1 MGGPTELKGPGL
13 VRDGIAAA
21 DLADGATV
29 AGRALGK
36 EVLLVH
42 RGTRQRVELW
52 VHARRQ
58 GQVAAQNIFGRRRA
72 FTHLPSFWSAH
83 YDLSISYAGRPEAW
97 GSTQIAGSLERRD
110 APIACGSAGAVSA
123 VATIGRGRVGLMA
136 EEAMERGDIRALEA
150 LPKSDD
156 QHRAACPDPQGRRP
170 PRSA

>member
-83 YDLSISYAGRPEAW
+83 YDLSISYAGRPGYA
-97 GSTQIAGSLERRD
+97 
-110 APIACGSAGAVSA
+110 SAGCAADFIVVEMFA
-123 VATIGRGRVGLMA
+123 EAATGKETPKA
-136 EEAMERGDIRALEA
+136 AMERAEKRALRYY
-150 LPKSDD
+150 KV
-156 QHRAACPDPQGRRP
+156 
-170 PRSA
+170 